1 MIWPLE
7 FFMFLIGFSVSAFVI
22 RFLSSTLP
30 QSGRHDGLTHLWG
43 DDLKISLKVGLV
55 PATAMTVL
63 TNI

>member
-1 MIWPLE
+1 MIWPVE
-7 FFMFLIGFSVSAFVI
+7 FLLFLIGFSVSAFVI

-30 QSGRHDGLTHLWG
+30 QPGRRDGLTHLWG
-43 DDLKISLKVGLV
+43 GDFTISVKVGLV

>member
-7 FFMFLIGFSVSAFVI
+7 FLLFLIGFSVSAFVI
-22 RFLSSTLP
+22 RFLSSTFSKP
-30 QSGRHDGLTHLWG
+30 GSIDGLTHLWG
-43 DDLKISLKVGLV
+43 DDIVLSVKVGLV